1 MALMVA
7 EPEMELTYERHL
19 PDLLRELC
27 ELRLTG
33 SFCDVVVEVQ
43 SRRYLAHKAVLSSTC
58 RYFRSLFLAEPC
70 STLGPFV
77 LDFVSIKTFDQV
89 LDFVYR
95 GSVRADR
102 SDVRLLYHAAKAL
115 GLDCLE
121 DICQRMVP
129 LEFLLEPSDSDPGSN
144 VGVGSSSRDVSPFH
158 EEAEESEIAP
168 VSAMDDTAGKSD
180 GCILVSE
187 PCSISGDQ
195 FCFNRGIGLSQ
206 RGPRRRPR
214 KRIIRPL
221 LRPSEDSR
229 TLLSCPDGVDDE
241 EQLSL
246 VKDSTDKQTPPFPVI
261 CNIKPEPLEDNSYFG
276 TKNATSTMANGDLE
290 LPISSVPAA
299 VAEEVVV
306 KDSPGH
312 STASASNWRA
322 VPAFTVE
329 DFLRRLSVERR
340 VVCGVCGELMLEAQL
355 REHTTSSHFDETT
368 LSCPVCSRSFSQPS
382 EGLDHVLTHAT
393 AGSSEVGSVPPS
405 STTTLMHGDSLSFG
419 HEDSS
424 TAEGEDIF
432 AESVGAGDSVYCRV
446 CGLSLPKKFLAVRRH
461 AKSHVDTEK
470 RSCRVCGRQ
479 CNYLSNVIK
488 HALIHIGVCLFRCDI
503 CGKRFINRNNLM
515 AHRRRV
521 CLQSRGFPFDNSLL
535 PVSEPDVH
543 SECTDE
549 PSLD

>member
-1 MALMVA
+1 
-7 EPEMELTYERHL
+7 MELTYERHL

-144 VGVGSSSRDVSPFH
+144 GG
-158 EEAEESEIAP
+158 
-168 VSAMDDTAGKSD
+168 
-180 GCILVSE
+180 
-187 PCSISGDQ
+187 
-195 FCFNRGIGLSQ
+195 
-206 RGPRRRPR
+206 
-214 KRIIRPL
+214 
-221 LRPSEDSR
+221 
-229 TLLSCPDGVDDE
+229 
-241 EQLSL
+241 
-246 VKDSTDKQTPPFPVI
+246 
-261 CNIKPEPLEDNSYFG
+261 
-276 TKNATSTMANGDLE
+276 

-299 VAEEVVV
+299 VAEEVIV

-355 REHTTSSHFDETT
+355 REHTASSHFDETT
-368 LSCPVCSRSFSQPS
+368 LCCPVCSRSFSQPS

-405 STTTLMHGDSLSFG
+405 STTTLMQGDSLSFG

-543 SECTDE
+543 SECNDE